1 MAMVVKNN
9 MAAVNTL
16 NTLNKNQSE
25 LSKSLQKVSSG
36 MKINSAGDDASG
48 MAISERMRVQVRALD
63 QDDNNTKNGSALL
76 RTAEGAVQSTIE
88 ILKTLKDKAINAA
101 NDTNTDEDRALIQ
114 KEVDRLIDQI
124 DDNALTTYNGKYLV
138 DGSQNGIVV
147 GQTGMGTR
155 STYAN
160 MSLATDTTDLTT
172 LVDLKRRDGSSLSI
186 DPYDSVT
193 ATWTRNGVTYSGTI
207 KPILDTNIND
217 MIGLITAQDAG
228 LNGVTSFVGIDE
240 YGKPVYTP
248 DNQPAVSITA
258 TNAGVDGQVSGI
270 TFRVMGRDG
279 RMRNDVNAVL
289 DDFRETVR
297 AQNPSDDNSLVLQTG
312 TRANQAVKV
321 AFTDMRS
328 AALGLQSSD
337 GQGWDHT
344 PMATPTPP
352 LSSPNS
358 KVWNGVV
365 GGGPKVQ
372 VTTQEAANAAINVF
386 QNALIRATDQAVA
399 IGAAQNRLGYT
410 SNNLVVAS
418 ENVQASESTIRDADM
433 AKEMTAYTKHN
444 VLTQSAQAMLA
455 QANQNS
461 SAVLSLLQ

>member
-63 QDDNNTKNGSALL
+63 QDNDNTMNGSALL

-88 ILKTLKDKAINAA
+88 ILKTLKEKAINAA
-101 NDTNTDEDRALIQ
+101 NDTNTDEDRRLIQ

-138 DGSQNGIVV
+138 DGSKNGLVV
-147 GQTGMGTR
+147 GEGDGGTR

-160 MSLATDTTDLTT
+160 MSLAEDTGLATE
-172 LVDLKRRDGSSLSI
+172 LVELKRRDGNDLGIHSSDTI
-186 DPYDSVT
+186 T
-193 ATWTRNGVTYSGTI
+193 ASWVRNGVTYTGSISPIGNTTI
-207 KPILDTNIND
+207 TGMINI
-217 MIGLITAQDAG
+217 ITATHAG
-228 LNGVTSFVGIDE
+228 YMGNTAMVGIDE
-240 YGKPVYTP
+240 YGKEVYTP
-248 DNQPAVSITA
+248 DNKPALTIRSTD
-258 TNAGVDGQVSGI
+258 AGIENQVSGI
-270 TFRVMGRDG
+270 TFAVTDNRGH
-279 RMRNDVNAVL
+279 MRNEVNAVL

-297 AQNPSDDNSLVLQTG
+297 AQNPSEDNALTLQTG
-312 TRANQAVKV
+312 TRANQAIKV
-321 AFTDMRS
+321 SFTDMRS
-328 AALGLQSSD
+328 AALGLQSYT
-337 GQGWDHT
+337 GQGWDHGT
-344 PMATPTPP
+344 LPAGIT
-352 LSSPNS
+352 
-358 KVWNGVV
+358 VV

-372 VTTQEAANAAINVF
+372 LTTREAANAAINVF
-386 QNALIRATDQAVA
+386 QNALIKATDQAVA

-410 SNNLVVAS
+410 SSNLVVAS

>member
-9 MAAVNTL
+9 MQAVNTL

-48 MAISERMRVQVRALD
+48 IAISERMRVQVRALD
-63 QDDNNTKNGSALL
+63 QDNDNTMNGSALL

-88 ILKTLKDKAINAA
+88 ILKTLKEKAINAA
-101 NDTNTDEDRALIQ
+101 NDTNTDEDRRLIQ

-138 DGSQNGIVV
+138 DGSKNGLVI
-147 GQTGMGTR
+147 GEGDGGTR

-160 MSLATDTTDLTT
+160 MSLAEDTGLATELIE
-172 LVDLKRRDGSSLSI
+172 LKRRDGNDLGIHSSDTI
-186 DPYDSVT
+186 T
-193 ATWTRNGVTYSGTI
+193 ASWVRNGVTYTGSISPIGNTTI
-207 KPILDTNIND
+207 TGMINI
-217 MIGLITAQDAG
+217 ITATHAG
-228 LNGVTSFVGIDE
+228 YMGNTAMVGIDE
-240 YGKPVYTP
+240 YGKEVYTP
-248 DNQPAVSITA
+248 DNKPALTIRSTD
-258 TNAGVDGQVSGI
+258 AGIENQVSGI
-270 TFRVMGRDG
+270 TFAVTDNRGH
-279 RMRNDVNAVL
+279 MRNEVNAVL

-297 AQNPSDDNSLVLQTG
+297 AQNPSEDNALTLQTG
-312 TRANQAVKV
+312 TRANQAIKV
-321 AFTDMRS
+321 SFTDMRS
-328 AALGLQSSD
+328 AALGLQSYT
-337 GQGWDHT
+337 GQGWDHGT
-344 PMATPTPP
+344 LPAGIT
-352 LSSPNS
+352 
-358 KVWNGVV
+358 VV

-372 VTTQEAANAAINVF
+372 LTTREAANAAINVF
-386 QNALIRATDQAVA
+386 QNALIKATDQAVA

-410 SNNLVVAS
+410 SSNLVVAS

>member
-9 MAAVNTL
+9 MQAVNTL

-63 QDDNNTKNGSALL
+63 QDNDNTMNGSALL

-88 ILKTLKDKAINAA
+88 ILKTLKEKAINAA
-101 NDTNTDEDRALIQ
+101 NDTNTDEDRRLIQ

-138 DGSQNGIVV
+138 DGSKNGLVI
-147 GQTGMGTR
+147 GEGDGGTR

-160 MSLATDTTDLTT
+160 MSLAEDTGLATE
-172 LVDLKRRDGSSLSI
+172 LVELKRRDGNDLGIHSSDTI
-186 DPYDSVT
+186 T
-193 ATWTRNGVTYSGTI
+193 ASWVRNGVTYTGSISPIGNTTI
-207 KPILDTNIND
+207 TGMINI
-217 MIGLITAQDAG
+217 ITATHAG
-228 LNGVTSFVGIDE
+228 YMGNTAMVGIDE
-240 YGKPVYTP
+240 YGKEVYTP
-248 DNQPAVSITA
+248 DNKPALTIRSTD
-258 TNAGVDGQVSGI
+258 AGIENQVSGI
-270 TFRVMGRDG
+270 TFAVTDNRGH
-279 RMRNDVNAVL
+279 MRNEVNAVL

-297 AQNPSDDNSLVLQTG
+297 AQNPSEDNALTLQTG
-312 TRANQAVKV
+312 TRANQAIKV
-321 AFTDMRS
+321 SFTDMRS
-328 AALGLQSSD
+328 AALGLQSYT
-337 GQGWDHT
+337 GQGWDHGT
-344 PMATPTPP
+344 LPAGIT
-352 LSSPNS
+352 
-358 KVWNGVV
+358 VV
-365 GGGPKVQ
+365 GRGPKVQ
-372 VTTQEAANAAINVF
+372 LTTREAANAAINVF
-386 QNALIRATDQAVA
+386 QNALIKATDQAVA

-410 SNNLVVAS
+410 SSNLVVAS

>member
-9 MAAVNTL
+9 MPAVNTL
-16 NTLNKNQSE
+16 NTLNKNESA

-88 ILKTLKDKAINAA
+88 ILRTLKEKAINAA
-101 NDTNTDEDRALIQ
+101 NDTNTDEDRAVIQ
-114 KEVDRLIDQI
+114 KEVDHLIDQI
-124 DDNALTTYNGKYLV
+124 DENALTTYNGKYLI
-138 DGSQNGIVV
+138 DGSRNGLVKGDI
-147 GQTGMGTR
+147 GTGTL

-160 MSLATDTTDLTT
+160 MSLSTDTTDLTRLT
-172 LVDLKRRDGSSLSI
+172 ALKRRDGSALAI
-186 DPYDSVT
+186 DPHDSVT
-193 ATWTRNGVTYSGTI
+193 ATWTKNGVTYSGTI
-207 KPILDTNIND
+207 DPILNTNIAD
-217 MIGLITAQDAG
+217 MIGIVTASDAG
-228 LNGVTSFVGIDE
+228 IYETTSLVGVDE
-240 YGKPVYTP
+240 YGKNVYTP
-248 DNQPAVSITA
+248 DNKPAISIRA
-258 TNAGVDGQVSGI
+258 TNAGVTNQISSI

-279 RMRNDVNAVL
+279 RMRNEVNAVL

-297 AQNPSDDNSLVLQTG
+297 AQDPSPDNALILQTG
-312 TRANQAVKV
+312 TKANQSVKV
-321 AFTDMRS
+321 GFTDMRS
-328 AALGLQSSD
+328 AALGLQSAN

-344 PMATPTPP
+344 PMPTPTPP
-352 LSSPNS
+352 GSSPNS
-358 KVWNGVV
+358 QARNGVV
-365 GGGPKVQ
+365 GGGPKIQ
-372 VTTQEAANAAINVF
+372 VTTREAANAAINVF

-399 IGAAQNRLGYT
+399 IGAAQNRLGFT
-410 SNNLVVAS
+410 SSNLVTAS
-418 ENVQASESTIRDADM
+418 ENVQDSESVIRDSDM
-433 AKEMTAYTKHN
+433 AKEMTAYTKNN

>member
-9 MAAVNTL
+9 MQAVNTL

-63 QDDNNTKNGSALL
+63 QDNDNTMNGSALL

-88 ILKTLKDKAINAA
+88 ILKTLKEKAINAA
-101 NDTNTDEDRALIQ
+101 NDTNTDEDRRLIQ

-138 DGSQNGIVV
+138 DGSKNSLVAGNNGL
-147 GQTGMGTR
+147 GTAT
-155 STYAN
+155 SFTN
-160 MSLATDTTDLTT
+160 MSLATTTDPSDFLTE
-172 LVDLKRRDGSSLSI
+172 LKRRDGNDVGIHPSDTI
-186 DPYDSVT
+186 T
-193 ATWTRNGVTYSGTI
+193 ASWVMNGVTYTGSI
-207 KPILDTNIND
+207 SPIGDTTTLSDAIDIITNSHAGYFGND
-217 MIGLITAQDAG
+217 AW
-228 LNGVTSFVGIDE
+228 VGIDA
-240 YGKPVYTP
+240 YGKRVYTP
-248 DNQPAVSITA
+248 DTKPGITIRA
-258 TNAGVDGQVSGI
+258 SHEGADHQIAGI
-270 TFRVMGRDG
+270 TFRVTDSRGN
-279 RMRNDVNAVL
+279 MRNEVNAVL

-297 AQNPSDDNSLVLQTG
+297 AQNPSPDNSLVLQTG
-312 TRANQAVKV
+312 TRANQAIR
-321 AFTDMRS
+321 AGFTDMRS
-328 AALGLQSSD
+328 AALGLQAPN
-337 GQGWDHT
+337 GQGWDRTAIIH
-344 PMATPTPP
+344 P
-352 LSSPNS
+352 S
-358 KVWNGVV
+358 GHRIDVV
-365 GGGPKVQ
+365 GAGPKVQ
-372 VTTQEAANAAINVF
+372 VTTREAANAAINVF
-386 QNALIRATDQAVA
+386 QNALIKATDQAIE
-399 IGAAQNRLGYT
+399 IGALQNRLGYT
-410 SNNLVVAS
+410 SSNLTTAS

>member
-25 LSKSLQKVSSG
+25 LAKSLQKVSSG

-63 QDDNNTKNGSALL
+63 QDDTNTKNGSALL

-124 DDNALTTYNGKYLV
+124 DDNALTTYNGKYLI
-138 DGSQNGIVV
+138 DGSQNGTVV

-160 MSLATDTTDLTT
+160 MSLATDTTALTR
-172 LVDLKRRDGSSLSI
+172 LVDLKRRDGNDLAI

-193 ATWTRNGVTYSGTI
+193 VTWTKNGVTYSGTI
-207 KPILDTNIND
+207 KPILDTDIND
-217 MIGLITAQDAG
+217 MVGIITAYDAG

-248 DNQPAVSITA
+248 DNQPAVSIAA
-258 TNAGVDGQVSGI
+258 TNAGTTDQISGI
-270 TFRVMGRDG
+270 TVRVMGRDG

-289 DDFRETVR
+289 DDFREVVR
-297 AQNPSDDNSLVLQTG
+297 AQNPSDDNALVLQTG

-328 AALGLQSSD
+328 AALGLQSGD

-344 PMATPTPP
+344 PMPAPTPP
-352 LSSPNS
+352 LASPNS

-410 SNNLVVAS
+410 SNNLVTAS
-418 ENVQASESTIRDADM
+418 ENVQASESVIRDSDM
-433 AKEMTAYTKHN
+433 AKEMTAYTKNN

-455 QANQNS
+455 QANQSS
-461 SAVLSLLQ
+461 SAVLSLLK

>member
-9 MAAVNTL
+9 MQAVNTL

-63 QDDNNTKNGSALL
+63 QDNDNTMNGSALL

-88 ILKTLKDKAINAA
+88 ILKTLKEKAINAA
-101 NDTNTDEDRALIQ
+101 NDTNTDEDRRLIQ

-138 DGSQNGIVV
+138 DGSKNGSVV
-147 GQTGMGTR
+147 GEGDGGTR

-160 MSLATDTTDLTT
+160 MSLAEDTGLATE
-172 LVDLKRRDGSSLSI
+172 LVELKRRDGNDLGIHSSDTI
-186 DPYDSVT
+186 T
-193 ATWTRNGVTYSGTI
+193 ASWVRNGVTYTGSISPIGNTTI
-207 KPILDTNIND
+207 TGMINI
-217 MIGLITAQDAG
+217 ITATHAG
-228 LNGVTSFVGIDE
+228 YMGNTAMVGIDE
-240 YGKPVYTP
+240 YGKEVYTP
-248 DNQPAVSITA
+248 DNKPALTIRSTD
-258 TNAGVDGQVSGI
+258 AGIENQVSGI
-270 TFRVMGRDG
+270 TFAVTDNRGH
-279 RMRNDVNAVL
+279 MRNEVNAVL

-297 AQNPSDDNSLVLQTG
+297 AQNPSEDNALTLQTG
-312 TRANQAVKV
+312 TRANQAIKV
-321 AFTDMRS
+321 SFTDMRS
-328 AALGLQSSD
+328 AALGLQSYT
-337 GQGWDHT
+337 GQGWDHGT
-344 PMATPTPP
+344 LPAGIT
-352 LSSPNS
+352 
-358 KVWNGVV
+358 VV

-372 VTTQEAANAAINVF
+372 LTTREAANAAINVF
-386 QNALIRATDQAVA
+386 QNALIKATDQAVA

-410 SNNLVVAS
+410 SSNLVVAS

>member
-279 RMRNDVNAVL
+279 HMRNDVNAVL

-297 AQNPSDDNSLVLQTG
+297 AQNPSPDNSLVLQTG

-321 AFTDMRS
+321 GLTDMRS
-328 AALGLQSSD
+328 AALGPEGSGD
-337 GQGWDHT
+337 D
-344 PMATPTPP
+344 A
-352 LSSPNS
+352 
-358 KVWNGVV
+358 
-365 GGGPKVQ
+365 GGGKCRDQCLP
-372 VTTQEAANAAINVF
+372 EC
-386 QNALIRATDQAVA
+386 TDPCDGSGGRHRC
-399 IGAAQNRLGYT
+399 GAEPARLY
-410 SNNLVVAS
+410 
-418 ENVQASESTIRDADM
+418 EQ
-433 AKEMTAYTKHN
+433 
-444 VLTQSAQAMLA
+444 
-455 QANQNS
+455 
-461 SAVLSLLQ
+461 

>member
-9 MAAVNTL
+9 MQAVNTL

-63 QDDNNTKNGSALL
+63 QDNDNTMNGSALL

-88 ILKTLKDKAINAA
+88 ILKTLKEKAINAA
-101 NDTNTDEDRALIQ
+101 NDTNTDEDRRLIQ

-138 DGSQNGIVV
+138 DGSKNGLVI
-147 GQTGMGTR
+147 GEGDGGTR

-160 MSLATDTTDLTT
+160 MSLAEDTGLATELIE
-172 LVDLKRRDGSSLSI
+172 LKRRDGNDLGIHSSDTI
-186 DPYDSVT
+186 T
-193 ATWTRNGVTYSGTI
+193 ASWVRNGVTYTGSISPIGNTTI
-207 KPILDTNIND
+207 TGMINI
-217 MIGLITAQDAG
+217 ITATHAG
-228 LNGVTSFVGIDE
+228 YMGNTAMVGIDE
-240 YGKPVYTP
+240 YGKEVYTP
-248 DNQPAVSITA
+248 DNKPALTIRSTD
-258 TNAGVDGQVSGI
+258 AGIENQVSGI
-270 TFRVMGRDG
+270 TFAVTDNRGH
-279 RMRNDVNAVL
+279 MRNEVNAVL

-297 AQNPSDDNSLVLQTG
+297 AQNPSEDNALTLQTG
-312 TRANQAVKV
+312 TRANQAIKV
-321 AFTDMRS
+321 SFTDMRS
-328 AALGLQSSD
+328 AALGLQSYT
-337 GQGWDHT
+337 GQGWDHGT
-344 PMATPTPP
+344 LPAGIT
-352 LSSPNS
+352 
-358 KVWNGVV
+358 VV

-372 VTTQEAANAAINVF
+372 LTTREAANAAINVF
-386 QNALIRATDQAVA
+386 QNALIKATDQAVA

-410 SNNLVVAS
+410 SSNLVVAS

>member
-9 MAAVNTL
+9 MQAANTL

-63 QDDNNTKNGSALL
+63 QDNDNTMNGSALL

-88 ILKTLKDKAINAA
+88 ILKTLKEKAINAA
-101 NDTNTDEDRALIQ
+101 NDTNTDEDRRLIQ

-138 DGSQNGIVV
+138 DGSKNGLVV
-147 GQTGMGTR
+147 GEGDGGTR

-160 MSLATDTTDLTT
+160 MSLAEDTGLATE
-172 LVDLKRRDGSSLSI
+172 LVELKRRDGNDLGIHSSDTI
-186 DPYDSVT
+186 T
-193 ATWTRNGVTYSGTI
+193 ASWVRNGVTYTGSISPIGNTTI
-207 KPILDTNIND
+207 TGMINI
-217 MIGLITAQDAG
+217 ITATHAG
-228 LNGVTSFVGIDE
+228 YMGNTAMVGIDE
-240 YGKPVYTP
+240 YGKEVYTP
-248 DNQPAVSITA
+248 DNKPALTIRSTD
-258 TNAGVDGQVSGI
+258 AGIENQVSGI
-270 TFRVMGRDG
+270 TFAVTDNRGH
-279 RMRNDVNAVL
+279 MRNEVNAVL

-297 AQNPSDDNSLVLQTG
+297 AQNPSEDNALTLQTG
-312 TRANQAVKV
+312 TRANQAIKV
-321 AFTDMRS
+321 SFTDMRS
-328 AALGLQSSD
+328 AALGLQSYT
-337 GQGWDHT
+337 GQGWDHGT
-344 PMATPTPP
+344 LPAGIT
-352 LSSPNS
+352 
-358 KVWNGVV
+358 VV

-372 VTTQEAANAAINVF
+372 LTTREAANAAINVF
-386 QNALIRATDQAVA
+386 QNALIKATDQAVA

-410 SNNLVVAS
+410 SSNLVVAS

>member
-9 MAAVNTL
+9 MQAVNTL

-63 QDDNNTKNGSALL
+63 QDNDNTMNGSALL

-88 ILKTLKDKAINAA
+88 ILKTLKEKAINAA
-101 NDTNTDEDRALIQ
+101 NDTNTDEDRRLIQ

-138 DGSQNGIVV
+138 DGSKNSLVIGE
-147 GQTGMGTR
+147 GDGGTR

-160 MSLATDTTDLTT
+160 MSLAEDTGLATE
-172 LVDLKRRDGSSLSI
+172 LVELKRRDGNDLGIHSSDTI
-186 DPYDSVT
+186 T
-193 ATWTRNGVTYSGTI
+193 ASWVRNGVTYTGSISPIGNTTI
-207 KPILDTNIND
+207 TGMINI
-217 MIGLITAQDAG
+217 ITATHAG
-228 LNGVTSFVGIDE
+228 YMGNTAMVGIDE
-240 YGKPVYTP
+240 YGKEVYTP
-248 DNQPAVSITA
+248 DNKPALTIRSTD
-258 TNAGVDGQVSGI
+258 AGIENQVSGI
-270 TFRVMGRDG
+270 TFAVTDNRGH
-279 RMRNDVNAVL
+279 MRNEVNAVL

-297 AQNPSDDNSLVLQTG
+297 AQNPSEDNALTLQTG
-312 TRANQAVKV
+312 TRANQAIKV
-321 AFTDMRS
+321 SFTDMRS
-328 AALGLQSSD
+328 AALGLQSYT
-337 GQGWDHT
+337 GQGWDHGT
-344 PMATPTPP
+344 LPAGIT
-352 LSSPNS
+352 
-358 KVWNGVV
+358 VV

-372 VTTQEAANAAINVF
+372 LTTREAANAAINVF
-386 QNALIRATDQAVA
+386 QNALIKATDQAVA

-410 SNNLVVAS
+410 SSNLVVAS

-461 SAVLSLLQ
+461 STVLSLLQ

>member
-9 MAAVNTL
+9 MQAVNTL

-63 QDDNNTKNGSALL
+63 QDNDNTMNGSALL

-88 ILKTLKDKAINAA
+88 ILKTLKEKAINAA
-101 NDTNTDEDRALIQ
+101 NDTNTDEDRRLIQ

-138 DGSQNGIVV
+138 DGSKNGLVI
-147 GQTGMGTR
+147 GEGDGGTR

-160 MSLATDTTDLTT
+160 MSLAEDTGLATE
-172 LVDLKRRDGSSLSI
+172 LVELKRRDGNDLGIHSSDTI
-186 DPYDSVT
+186 T
-193 ATWTRNGVTYSGTI
+193 ASWVRNGVTYTGSISPIGNTTI
-207 KPILDTNIND
+207 TGMINI
-217 MIGLITAQDAG
+217 ITATHAG
-228 LNGVTSFVGIDE
+228 YMANTAMVGIDE
-240 YGKPVYTP
+240 YGKEVYTP
-248 DNQPAVSITA
+248 DNKPALTIRSTD
-258 TNAGVDGQVSGI
+258 AGIENQVSGI
-270 TFRVMGRDG
+270 TFAVTDNRGH
-279 RMRNDVNAVL
+279 MRNEVNAVL

-297 AQNPSDDNSLVLQTG
+297 AQNPSEDNALTLQTG
-312 TRANQAVKV
+312 TRANQAIKV
-321 AFTDMRS
+321 SFTDMRS
-328 AALGLQSSD
+328 AALGLQSYT
-337 GQGWDHT
+337 GQGWDHGT
-344 PMATPTPP
+344 LPAGIT
-352 LSSPNS
+352 
-358 KVWNGVV
+358 VV

-372 VTTQEAANAAINVF
+372 LTTREAANAAINVF
-386 QNALIRATDQAVA
+386 QNALIKATDQAVA

-410 SNNLVVAS
+410 SSNLVVAS

-461 SAVLSLLQ
+461 STVLSLLQ